1 MAGTLPE
8 FSEEARSLQLG
19 QYVHFKDIHH
29 VYEVLGV
36 ARHSETLEE
45 MVIYKSLWNGE
56 GSIWA
61 RPLASFIGEV
71 DTPEGRRPRF
81 AKLEN

>member
-1 MAGTLPE
+1 MSGNLPE
-8 FSEEARSLQLG
+8 LSEEARSLQLG
-19 QYVHFKDIHH
+19 RYVHFKDISHI
-29 VYEVLGV
+29 YEVLGV

-61 RPLASFIGEV
+61 RPLMSFVGMV

-81 AKLEN
+81 TKLEN